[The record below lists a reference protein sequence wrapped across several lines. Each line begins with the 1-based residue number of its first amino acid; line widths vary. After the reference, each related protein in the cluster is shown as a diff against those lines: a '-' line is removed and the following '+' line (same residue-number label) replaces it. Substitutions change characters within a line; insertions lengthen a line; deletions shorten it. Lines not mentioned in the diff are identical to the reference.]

1 MEHTS
6 SEKISEAL
14 KLLDEAAKQKKD
26 ELTSAMSDKYTHLKH
41 AIVET
46 ERSLVK
52 SVSSAGKHAIDAA
65 AHAKDVGLEKAG
77 GCRRRG
83 QARAPQSWPTS
94 GARRSSACCSATF
107 SAAVAS
113 SVAPSAAVASRRRAL
128 MRMLRWQEWPSG
140 QEAVGSSRSSIKVG
154 RSKPSWAKATSVRRR
169 AGGGRM
175 RLSEQQSTA
184 RLRAG

>member
-65 AHAKDVGLEKAG
+65 AHAKDVGLEKAREVAGDVDKHVHRNPWAYIG
-77 GCRRRG
+77 G
-83 QARAPQSWPTS
+83 
-94 GARRSSACCSATF
+94 
-107 SAAVAS
+107 AAVVS
-113 SVAPSAAVASRRRAL
+113 L
-128 MRMLRWQEWPSG
+128 LLG
-140 QEAVGSSRSSIKVG
+140 YILG
-154 RSKPSWAKATSVRRR
+154 RSRK
-169 AGGGRM
+169 
-175 RLSEQQSTA
+175 
-184 RLRAG
+184 